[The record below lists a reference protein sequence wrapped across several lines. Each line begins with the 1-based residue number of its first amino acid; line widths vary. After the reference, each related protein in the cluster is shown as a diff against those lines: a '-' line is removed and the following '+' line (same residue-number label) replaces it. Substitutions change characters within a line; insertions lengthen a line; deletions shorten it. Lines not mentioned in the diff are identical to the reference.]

1 MRFPFL
7 SILISLSVTVGV
19 GVGLAACQRSD
30 LANTT
35 VDDPE
40 VELPDTLSA
49 EEQSAFAVDL
59 ERYQEMAGG
68 RLDTVD
74 MLGRADDAAW
84 HVQVLNYRTD
94 LIAMTYATWFS
105 GPDSATFLAADGQP
119 HLEDNLGNVYN
130 GVVIPTNPRFKVD
143 SGTTAV
149 GVYVF
154 TPEVD
159 TRADSLTLFIND
171 STSPK
176 IRVGPF
182 GIFHDHASS
191 PGPLSTGISNALSPY
206 QLEMV
211 SWRCSKEGGYVRV
224 NGEVRNISNEV
235 LEDVEVVGSFRS
247 ADGTL
252 VTSGSATIDFNP
264 LLPGQSSAFEAR
276 AEDDPEVSD
285 CNVTFRKV
293 GGEIR
298 ARIP

>member
-1 MRFPFL
+1 MRVRLL
-7 SILISLSVTVGV
+7 SMWAWLVIAGGV
-19 GVGLAACQRSD
+19 GFGACQPSD
-30 LANTT
+30 PATTT

-40 VELPDTLSA
+40 AEIPDTLST

-59 ERYQEMAGG
+59 ERYSEMSDG

-94 LIAMTYATWFS
+94 LIAMTYATWYE
-105 GPDSATFLAADGQP
+105 GPDSAALIAADGQP

-130 GVVIPTNPRFKVD
+130 GVVIPSNPRFKID

-154 TPEVD
+154 TPAVK
-159 TRADSLTLFIND
+159 TTADSLMLFIND
-171 STSPK
+171 STAPT

-182 GIFHDHASS
+182 GIFHDHTSGS
-191 PGPLSTGISNALSPY
+191 GPLSTGISGGLSTY
-206 QLEMV
+206 QLEMQ
-211 SWRCSKEGGYVRV
+211 SWRCSKEAGYVRV
-224 NGEVRNISNEV
+224 NGEVRNISGEP
-235 LEDVEVVGSFRS
+235 LEDVEVVGSFNA

-252 VTSGSATIDFNP
+252 VKSGSALIDFNP

-285 CNVTFRKV
+285 CNVTFRKLG
-293 GGEIR
+293 GGEIP

>member
-1 MRFPFL
+1 MRFPL
-7 SILISLSVTVGV
+7 QSILLTLLFGAGIGI
-19 GVGLAACQRSD
+19 AACQRSD
-30 LANTT
+30 PANTT
-35 VDDPE
+35 VDEPE
-40 VELPDTLSA
+40 AELPDTLSA
-49 EEQSAFAVDL
+49 EEQSAFAIDL
-59 ERYQEMAGG
+59 ERYQEMTAG

-94 LIAMTYATWFS
+94 LIAMTYATWYS
-105 GPDSATFLAADGQP
+105 GPDSAALMAADGQP
-119 HLEDNLGNVYN
+119 HLEDNLGNVYS
-130 GVVIPTNPRFKVD
+130 GVVIPSNPRFRVD

-171 STSPK
+171 STSPT

-182 GIFHDHASS
+182 GIFHDHSS
-191 PGPLSTGISNALSPY
+191 SSGPLSTGVSSSLASY

-224 NGEVRNISNEV
+224 NGEVRNISSEV

-252 VTSGSATIDFNP
+252 VKSGSATIDFNP

-276 AEDDPEVSD
+276 AEDDPAVSD
-285 CNVTFRKV
+285 CNVIFRKL
-293 GGEIR
+293 GGEEIR

>member
-1 MRFPFL
+1 MRVRLL
-7 SILISLSVTVGV
+7 SMFTWLVIAGGV
-19 GVGLAACQRSD
+19 GFVACQQD
-30 LANTT
+30 DPATTT

-40 VELPDTLSA
+40 TEIPDTLST
-49 EEQSAFAVDL
+49 EEQAAFSVDL
-59 ERYQEMAGG
+59 GRYVEMSDG

-74 MLGRADDAAW
+74 MLGRAGDAAW

-94 LIAMTYATWFS
+94 LIAMTYATWYD
-105 GPDSATFLAADGQP
+105 GPDGAALIAADGQP

-130 GVVIPTNPRFKVD
+130 GVVIPSNPRFKID

-154 TPEVD
+154 TPAVR
-159 TRADSLTLFIND
+159 TTADSLTLFIND
-171 STSPK
+171 STPPT

-182 GIFHDHASS
+182 GIFHDHTSRS
-191 PGPLSTGISNALSPY
+191 GPLSTGISGGLSSY

-211 SWRCSKEGGYVRV
+211 SWRCSKETGYVRV
-224 NGEVRNISNEV
+224 NGEVRNISGEP
-235 LEDVEVVGSFRS
+235 LEDVEVVASFSS

-252 VTSGSATIDFNP
+252 VKSGSALIDFNP

-285 CNVTFRKV
+285 CNVAFRKLG

>member
-1 MRFPFL
+1 MRFPFF
-7 SILISLSVTVGV
+7 SILISLLIAVGV
-19 GVGLAACQRSD
+19 SFTACQQSD
-30 LANTT
+30 PANTT

-59 ERYQEMAGG
+59 KRYQEMAGG

-105 GPDSATFLAADGQP
+105 GADSAALLAADGQP

-130 GVVIPTNPRFKVD
+130 GVVIPSNPRFKVD

-171 STSPK
+171 STSPT

-191 PGPLSTGISNALSPY
+191 PGPLATGISSGLAPY
-206 QLEMV
+206 QLEML

-224 NGEVRNISNEV
+224 NGEVRNISDEP

-252 VTSGSATIDFNP
+252 VKSGSAMIDFNP

-285 CNVTFRKV
+285 CNVTFRKLG